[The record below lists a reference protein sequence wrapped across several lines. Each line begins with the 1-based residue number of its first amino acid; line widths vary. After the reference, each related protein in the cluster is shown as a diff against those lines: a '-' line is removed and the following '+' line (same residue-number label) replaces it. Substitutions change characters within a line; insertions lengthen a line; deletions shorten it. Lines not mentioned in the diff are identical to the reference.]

1 MSNRIKKDVDN
12 WTIQSLM
19 SSINSKLAIIVVII
33 LVGIAS
39 NAYRSFVDDTNRRQA
54 KQIEYMGK
62 RIKDLR
68 DQLDSC
74 NTGTPMPTI
83 KGN

>member
-1 MSNRIKKDVDN
+1 MSESIKKDVDN

-19 SSINSKLAIIVVII
+19 SSINSKLAIVVVII
-33 LVGIAS
+33 LIGIAS
-39 NAYRSFVDDTNRRQA
+39 NAYRSFVDDTNRRQT
-54 KQIEYMGK
+54 KQIEQMGK
-62 RIKDLR
+62 RIKYLR